1 MPKVKSVEK
10 RALDLKAGAEYLS
23 VSQDFLRK
31 RIETKEIPS
40 FKLGDLVRVK
50 IEDLDSYLDKCERK

>member
-1 MPKVKSVEK
+1 MPKARSIEK
-10 RALDLKAGAEYLS
+10 KALDLKAGAEYLS

-31 RIETKEIPS
+31 RIDTKEIPS

-50 IEDLDSYLDKCERK
+50 IEDLDAYLDRCERK